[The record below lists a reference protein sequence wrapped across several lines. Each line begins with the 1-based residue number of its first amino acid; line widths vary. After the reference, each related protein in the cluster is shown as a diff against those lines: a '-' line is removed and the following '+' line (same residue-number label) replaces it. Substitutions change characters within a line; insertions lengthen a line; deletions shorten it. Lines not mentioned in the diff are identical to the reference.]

1 MEGNNAVFY
10 VEDRVAAE
18 SLRELNR
25 KITMTD
31 NFKVSFTNFWTTLV
45 VSIGTE
51 TSSISQLSLVVKASL
66 PPNLPINEEL
76 KEKIKLVMG
85 RRYDAATKTLNLSQ
99 FHLDEGMCLS
109 SCGLEMDLPLSSSLL
124 VN

>member
-31 NFKVSFTNFWTTLV
+31 NFKVSFTNF
-45 VSIGTE
+45 
-51 TSSISQLSLVVKASL
+51 
-66 PPNLPINEEL
+66 
-76 KEKIKLVMG
+76 
-85 RRYDAATKTLNLSQ
+85 
-99 FHLDEGMCLS
+99 
-109 SCGLEMDLPLSSSLL
+109 
-124 VN
+124 

>member
-10 VEDRVAAE
+10 IEDRVAAE

-109 SCGLEMDLPLSSSLL
+109 SSGLEMDLPLSSSPL
-124 VN
+124 